1 MKKIISVLIL
11 ALSLL
16 NAKSFGESKKELVKL
31 YNDLGSSYWY
41 DFYCQAPFKVNKK
54 GKYISFEV
62 IKSDLYTPRNE
73 YTKKGKINQRA
84 KRIEWEHIMPA

>member
-16 NAKSFGESKKELVKL
+16 NAKSFEESKKELVKF

-54 GKYISFEV
+54 
-62 IKSDLYTPRNE
+62 
-73 YTKKGKINQRA
+73 KIY
-84 KRIEWEHIMPA
+84 

>member
-16 NAKSFGESKKELVKL
+16 NAKSFEESKKELVKF

-62 IKSDLYTPRNE
+62 IKSDFMLLETNTPKKE
-73 YTKKGKINQRA
+73 KLTKESNA
-84 KRIEWEHIMPA
+84 

>member
-16 NAKSFGESKKELVKL
+16 NAKSFEESKKELVKF

-62 IKSDLYTPRNE
+62 IKSDLTPKKE
-73 YTKKGKINQRA
+73 KLTKESNA
-84 KRIEWEHIMPA
+84 

>member
-41 DFYCQAPFKVNKK
+41 VFIVKHLLRLIKK
-54 GKYISFEV
+54 ANILVLK
-62 IKSDLYTPRNE
+62 
-73 YTKKGKINQRA
+73 
-84 KRIEWEHIMPA
+84 

>member
-41 DFYCQAPFKVNKK
+41 DFYCQAPLRLIKK
-54 GKYISFEV
+54 ANILVLK
-62 IKSDLYTPRNE
+62 
-73 YTKKGKINQRA
+73 
-84 KRIEWEHIMPA
+84 

>member
-54 GKYISFEV
+54 GKYISFKV

-84 KRIEWEHIMPA
+84 KHIEWEHIMPA

>member
-54 GKYISFEV
+54 GKYISFKV
-62 IKSDLYTPRNE
+62 IYTLHAMNILKKVKSIKEQNT
-73 YTKKGKINQRA
+73 
-84 KRIEWEHIMPA
+84 